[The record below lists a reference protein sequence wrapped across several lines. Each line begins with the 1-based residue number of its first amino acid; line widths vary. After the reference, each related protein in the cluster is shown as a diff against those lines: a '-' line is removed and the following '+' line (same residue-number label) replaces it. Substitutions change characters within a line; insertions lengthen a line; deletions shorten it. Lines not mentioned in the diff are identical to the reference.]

1 MSITDFPAH
10 KQHNG
15 DTHKTRSHPSPEKER
30 AILMTQWNKWSYY
43 ASIKSYPLKKEWEN
57 SPFLPASSAPSVTV
71 TLPSPPS
78 LFSYGSLR
86 VLKHRLHWLKAS
98 QCLLVKAPSLIKP
111 WMSSRKCF
119 FFSSWFH
126 LVLLNLHLLLP
137 RNTDM
142 LPVLSKVLLHAALLL
157 WMLIPSHAVQQVR
170 ARCHWMITLSQMLPY
185 SLRHV

>member
-1 MSITDFPAH
+1 
-10 KQHNG
+10 
-15 DTHKTRSHPSPEKER
+15 
-30 AILMTQWNKWSYY
+30 MTQWNKWSYY
-43 ASIKSYPLKKEWEN
+43 VKHKVPTHWRKNERIALSCLPPLPLQW
-57 SPFLPASSAPSVTV
+57 
-71 TLPSPPS
+71 PS
-78 LFSYGSLR
+78 LFLRFPLCSPYGSLR

-119 FFSSWFH
+119 FFFFLISSCATQSSSFAS
-126 LVLLNLHLLLP
+126 

-185 SLRHV
+185 SLRHVQGPCQVLSKYLIVNGCVHCPDPFQD